1 MADVYAA
8 EHERLGRPLAVK
20 VVHSHL
26 ARDEEMRT
34 RFRREAEAS
43 SRLVH
48 PLICTPIDYGEVG
61 EVVYLVMPFLGGG
74 CLADDL
80 MRDRTIAAERAAF
93 IASQISGAL
102 DYAHRHGVI
111 HRDVKP
117 DNVLFD
123 DDGNAMLTDFGIA
136 TAHFHGRLTAG
147 GRAMGTPHYMA
158 PEQAMG
164 KMLDGRADLY
174 AVGVLLY
181 ECLVG
186 FPPFDGADGYSIG
199 YKHVHEAPVSLHEVD
214 SRVPKMLADIVMR
227 CLSKDPAAR
236 YQTGRDLADAL
247 LMFLNDVNA
256 RSAERVRVTSAAPAE
271 PAAADTEQS
280 PERKPTVA

>member
-61 EVVYLVMPFLGGG
+61 EVVYLVMPYLGGG

-80 MRDRTIAAERAAF
+80 MRDRTIPAVRTAL
-93 IASQISGAL
+93 IASQVSCAL

-123 DDGNAMLTDFGIA
+123 DDGNVMLTDFGIA

-174 AVGVLLY
+174 AVGVMIY

-199 YKHVHEAPVSLHEVD
+199 YKHVHEAPVPLHEVD
-214 SRVPKMLADIVMR
+214 SRLPATLAGITMR
-227 CLSKDPAAR
+227 CLSKDPLAR
-236 YQTGRDLADAL
+236 YQAGRDLSDAL
-247 LMFLNDVNA
+247 LEFLHEENA
-256 RSAERVRVTSAAPAE
+256 RSPERVRVASAG
-271 PAAADTEQS
+271 TEDRLES
-280 PERKPTVA
+280 KTPTA

>member
-43 SRLVH
+43 SRLLH
-48 PLICTPIDYGEVG
+48 PLIASPIDYGEVG
-61 EVVYLVMPFLGGG
+61 DVVYLVMPFLGGG

-80 MRDRTIAAERAAF
+80 MRDRTIPAERLAF
-93 IASQISGAL
+93 IASQVACAL

-123 DDGNAMLTDFGIA
+123 EDGNAMLTDFGIA

-164 KMLDGRADLY
+164 KMLDGRADIY
-174 AVGVLLY
+174 AVGVMLY

-199 YKHVHEAPVSLHEVD
+199 YKHVHEAPVSLHDVN
-214 SRVPKMLADIVMR
+214 SKLPKTLADIAMR
-227 CLSKDPAAR
+227 CLLKDAAAR
-236 YQTGRDLADAL
+236 YQTGRELADAL
-247 LMFLNDVNA
+247 LVYLHEANA
-256 RSAERVRVTSAAPAE
+256 RS
-271 PAAADTEQS
+271 
-280 PERKPTVA
+280 PERARMVSAKAEDRNAKQESKPPTA